1 MFKISQTPLLN
12 ENEIYSNEN
21 NQNLLYKKHFIQPY
35 FQLVISNEN
44 KETFLQKKK
53 NRKLNSLSF
62 QNNNSDSSN
71 GRWTKEEHNRFIEA
85 IIKFGNDWK
94 KVQKY
99 VSTRTST
106 QARSHAQKFLLKL
119 RNSDFFKKKNIDKNL
134 SWAKTIQFIKNNFTN
149 EELENI
155 LKNVHCN
162 INNYNC
168 NKKIKGKKIKL
179 NKLNTD
185 STEFNSDDSESDFSD
200 FYNNKNTN
208 FNDYRKESDYNC
220 LFYLEEENDNLKPN
234 KSNDD
239 CIQTFIQNF
248 NRKGSYIN
256 DLDFTIND
264 INNIYHDNKIN
275 NYSYNY

>member
-1 MFKISQTPLLN
+1 MFKISQTPLIN
-12 ENEIYSNEN
+12 ENEILSNEN
-21 NQNLLYKKHFIQPY
+21 NQNILYKKHFIQPY
-35 FQLVISNEN
+35 FQLVITNEN
-44 KETFLQKKK
+44 KENFLQKKK

-119 RNSDFFKKKNIDKNL
+119 RNSDFFKKKNIDRNL
-134 SWAKTIQFIKNNFTN
+134 SWAKTIQFIKNNFSN
-149 EELENI
+149 EELESI

-179 NKLNTD
+179 NQLNSD

-208 FNDYRKESDYNC
+208 FNDFRKESDYHC
-220 LFYLEEENDNLKPN
+220 LIYLEEENDNLKPN
-234 KSNDD
+234 KSNDE

-275 NYSYNY
+275 DNN

>member
-179 NKLNTD
+179 NKLNSD

-200 FYNNKNTN
+200 FYNNKNTH

-234 KSNDD
+234 KSNDE

>member
-21 NQNLLYKKHFIQPY
+21 NQNLLFKKHFIQPY

-179 NKLNTD
+179 NKLNSD

-200 FYNNKNTN
+200 FYNNKNTH
-208 FNDYRKESDYNC
+208 FNDYRKESDFNC
-220 LFYLEEENDNLKPN
+220 LFYLENENDNLKPN

-239 CIQTFIQNF
+239 YIQTFIQNF

>member
-168 NKKIKGKKIKL
+168 N
-179 NKLNTD
+179 N
-185 STEFNSDDSESDFSD
+185 DSESDFSD
-200 FYNNKNTN
+200 FYNNKNTH
-208 FNDYRKESDYNC
+208 FNDFRKESDFNC
-220 LFYLEEENDNLKPN
+220 LFYLENENDNLKPN

-239 CIQTFIQNF
+239 YIQTFIQNF

>member
-179 NKLNTD
+179 NQLNSD

-208 FNDYRKESDYNC
+208 FNDFRKESDFNC
-220 LFYLEEENDNLKPN
+220 LFYLENENDNLKPN

-239 CIQTFIQNF
+239 YIQTFIQNF

-275 NYSYNY
+275 DNN

>member
-179 NKLNTD
+179 NKLNSD

-200 FYNNKNTN
+200 FYNNKNTH
-208 FNDYRKESDYNC
+208 FNDYRKESDFNC
-220 LFYLEEENDNLKPN
+220 LFYLENENDNLKPN

-239 CIQTFIQNF
+239 YIQTFIQNF

-264 INNIYHDNKIN
+264 IKNIYHDNKIN

>member
-1 MFKISQTPLLN
+1 MFKISQTPLIN
-12 ENEIYSNEN
+12 ENEILSNEN
-21 NQNLLYKKHFIQPY
+21 NQNILYKKHFIQPY
-35 FQLVISNEN
+35 FQLVITNEN
-44 KETFLQKKK
+44 KENFLQKKK

-119 RNSDFFKKKNIDKNL
+119 RNSDFFKKKNIDRNL
-134 SWAKTIQFIKNNFTN
+134 SWAKTIQFIKNNFSN
-149 EELENI
+149 EELESI

-179 NKLNTD
+179 NQLNSD

-208 FNDYRKESDYNC
+208 FNDFRKESDYNC
-220 LFYLEEENDNLKPN
+220 LIYLEEENDNLKPN
-234 KSNDD
+234 KSNDE

-248 NRKGSYIN
+248 NRKCSYIN

-275 NYSYNY
+275 DNN

>member
-1 MFKISQTPLLN
+1 MFKISQTPSLIN
-12 ENEIYSNEN
+12 ENEIFSNEN
-21 NQNLLYKKHFIQPY
+21 NQNILYKKHFIQPY
-35 FQLVISNEN
+35 FQLVITNEN

-53 NRKLNSLSF
+53 NKKLNSLSF

-275 NYSYNY
+275 NNN

>member
-1 MFKISQTPLLN
+1 MFKISQTPSLIN
-12 ENEIYSNEN
+12 ENEIFSNEN
-21 NQNLLYKKHFIQPY
+21 NQNILYKKHFIQPY
-35 FQLVISNEN
+35 FQLVITNEN

-53 NRKLNSLSF
+53 NKKLNSLSF

-119 RNSDFFKKKNIDKNL
+119 RNSDFFQKKNIDKNL

-275 NYSYNY
+275 NNN

>member
-119 RNSDFFKKKNIDKNL
+119 RNSDFFKKKNIDRNL

-179 NKLNTD
+179 NKLNSD

-200 FYNNKNTN
+200 FYNNKNTH
-208 FNDYRKESDYNC
+208 FNDFRKESDFNC
-220 LFYLEEENDNLKPN
+220 LFYLENENDNLKPN

-239 CIQTFIQNF
+239 YIQTFIQNF